1 MSEPINFI
9 LKKGNSL
16 LKLVEQA
23 EKNEKTVSWEKA
35 KVLWDDFVNYHELVL
50 KNYNENQFVPVVDY
64 DESAQN
70 YYSDKMLQKVKTTIQ
85 GILDALTETNETTNE
100 INQDPLERLKKICL
114 KFHIVAR
121 QLRDRY
127 DDRTTLDVSDEY
139 DVQDL
144 LHALLK
150 IDFNDIRKEEWTPSY
165 AGSSSRMDFLLKNEK
180 LVVETKKTRKGLGSK
195 EVGDQLLVDIERY
208 RQHPDFKTL
217 FCFVYD
223 PEGKISNPDGI
234 ERDLSKQT
242 NGMNVIVFITPKGY

>member
-1 MSEPINFI
+1 MFEPINFI

-23 EKNEKTVSWEKA
+23 EKKEKIVSWETA
-35 KVLWDDFVNYHELVL
+35 KVLWDDFLNFHELVL

-64 DESAQN
+64 DESAQH
-70 YYSDKMLQKVKTTIQ
+70 YRSDEMFQRIKTTIQ
-85 GILDALTETNETTNE
+85 GILDALMETHETTNE
-100 INQDPLERLKKICL
+100 INQDPLERLKKICM

-121 QLRDRY
+121 QLRARHDN
-127 DDRTTLDVSDEY
+127 RTTLDVSDEY

-144 LHALLK
+144 FHALLK
-150 IDFNDIRKEEWTPSY
+150 IDFDDVRKEEWTPSY

-180 LVVETKKTRKGLGSK
+180 LVLETKKTRNGLGPK
-195 EVGDQLLVDIERY
+195 EVGDQLLIDIERY
-208 RQHPDFKTL
+208 RQHSDCKTL

-223 PEGKISNPDGI
+223 PEGKITNPDGI